1 MKILLSEYD
10 VAKAIASFYKVN
22 ETYVKTDD
30 EGYFQIDLPVETQI
44 TPLAE
49 SIAKKEKVSLSTV
62 RKLVKHLILK
72 KS

>member
-44 TPLAE
+44 T
-49 SIAKKEKVSLSTV
+49 IADFKSLEEKLNG
-62 RKLVKHLILK
+62 
-72 KS
+72 